1 MSLLDRWLA
10 RQLAGQLSQL
20 VSWPAGRLAAWLPAS
35 PPVRL
40 SGLLVADQ
48 LAGWLAVYEIVRG
61 SFAAS
66 INSRDRPRGL
76 LRLAA
81 LPELRIQGKDKL

>member
-48 LAGWLAVYEIVRG
+48 ERGCLQTLKNHSIV
-61 SFAAS
+61 FFT
-66 INSRDRPRGL
+66 
-76 LRLAA
+76 
-81 LPELRIQGKDKL
+81 LPWTPK